1 MFFSCILLAFC
12 STLDSLGIGIT
23 YGLKNTKILL
33 SAKII
38 LFACSFSITLFALFL
53 GNYFSTIFPSNI
65 TDIIGAVILIIIGIF
80 LVFSCFKKENNFD
93 FDYSNNID
101 SREAVFLGLALSL
114 DSFGIGISSSMLKIG
129 VFLLPLIVA
138 IFQLLFLSFGN
149 FLGRKIKSASH
160 IPDNIWSI
168 LAGSLL
174 IFIGIVKI
182 FH

>member
-33 SAKII
+33 GAKII
-38 LFACSFSITLFALFL
+38 LFACSFLITLFALFL
-53 GNYFSTIFPSNI
+53 GKYFSTIFPDYIAN
-65 TDIIGAVILIIIGIF
+65 IIGAIILILIGIF
-80 LVFSCFKKENNFD
+80 LIFSCLTKESNFD

-114 DSFGIGISSSMLKIG
+114 DSFGIGISTSMLKIG
-129 VFLLPLIVA
+129 VLFLPLFVA

-149 FLGRKIKSASH
+149 FLGRKIKKASQ

-168 LAGSLL
+168 LAGILL
-174 IFIGIVKI
+174 IFIGIVKVL
-182 FH
+182 H